1 MVVLICIE
9 SCVLAAFAVF
19 GVVSVFGIVR
29 GEVWNARRTRELVV
43 YLAMLVVAVAA
54 FALAGA
60 SADASASASAG
71 ASVDAGASASASAS
85 ASMSASASASMSAS
99 ASASASASGSDISLI
114 LLTIFLTVV
123 CVLLAVSTACVIPRR
138 RWTPQGPVDAIV
150 IMGCGVRP
158 DGSPRRMLSRRVGA
172 AYAFA
177 RAQRDAGTCAHGTQV
192 AQTVGVHEA
201 TQLAARAQRDATAQG
216 EWEGVQR
223 DATAQGEWPLIV
235 CAGGQGCDEPTT
247 EAQVMGWILH
257 ERGVPCERLVL
268 ERCSTDSVENI
279 AFACQVLAQRL
290 RMQEVAQRDTLR
302 ETSQETSQETSRDT
316 LQETS
321 RDTSRETSQTASS
334 TERMEEPSAAQ
345 PRIAFCT
352 SSFHLFRTRRE
363 ARRQGLE
370 GYVIGSLTKWPYWAN
385 EIMHV
390 CVLPLYWLIRCRTRN
405 IPHTSQSDG
414 GVCAERDIPGPNRE
428 DACRNA
434 PLYGMSLE
442 LYLGLND

>member
-60 SADASASASAG
+60 SADAGASASAG

-85 ASMSASASASMSAS
+85 ASMSASASASASAS
-99 ASASASASGSDISLI
+99 MSASASASGSDISLI

-223 DATAQGEWPLIV
+223 NATAQGEWPLIV

-279 AFACQVLAQRL
+279 AFACQVLTQRL
-290 RMQEVAQRDTLR
+290 RMQEVAQRDT
-302 ETSQETSQETSRDT
+302 
-316 LQETS
+316 
-321 RDTSRETSQTASS
+321 SRETSQTAPSI
-334 TERMEEPSAAQ
+334 RRREEPSAAQ

-390 CVLPLYWLIRCRTRN
+390 CVLPLYWLIRRRTRN